1 MLNKVPKPKVLKIP
15 NDWMPRPYQ
24 MRAWGALE
32 GGKKRVLLV
41 WHRRSGKD
49 DVGLHWAATQIVQ
62 RPGTYWHMLPAY
74 AQARKAIWDAVDPHK
89 GVRRIDIAFPK
100 AIRETTREDTM
111 SIRFKNGSYWHLVGS
126 DNYDSLVGTPPVG
139 IVASEWA
146 LADPNAWGYIR
157 PILLENDG
165 WALFVTTSRGR
176 NHAAKMFEDY
186 REDPEWH
193 VELLKANETGV
204 FDAKQ
209 LEVERREY
217 VNDFGEEAGNALFEQ
232 EYMCSFDAPTFGAFF
247 AAELRR
253 MEDDD
258 RVTNIPIDRAISVD
272 TSWDLGYSD
281 STAIWFIQSVG
292 KERRLIDYHEAS
304 GMGFDYYAKILK
316 DKGYVYGNH
325 YFPHDIAQSMIGM
338 EKSRLETLRGLG
350 IQATVVPKGSVE
362 DGINATRRLLDTCWL
377 DRKRCSRGLDCL
389 RAYRR
394 EWDEKGKVW
403 KPKPYHDWASHGADA
418 LRTFAVGFMERYPR
432 ATQQRYSRL
441 SAGSWM
447 GG

>member
-1 MLNKVPKPKVLKIP
+1 MAESKTRTITIP
-15 NDWMPRPYQ
+15 NDWKPREYQ
-24 MRAWGALE
+24 MKAWGALE
-32 GGKKRVLLV
+32 GGKRRVLLV

-49 DVGLHWAATQIVQ
+49 DVGLHWTATQLVQ

-74 AQARKAIWDAVDPHK
+74 AQARKAIWEAVDPHK

-100 AIRETTREDTM
+100 AIRDSTREDTM

-165 WALFVTTSRGR
+165 WAMFVTTSRGR
-176 NHAAKMFEDY
+176 NHAWKMYEDY
-186 REDPEWH
+186 REDPEWF
-193 VELLKANETGV
+193 VERLRANETGV
-204 FDAKQ
+204 FTESQ

-217 VNDFGEEAGNALFEQ
+217 VNDFGTEAGNALFEQ
-232 EYMCSFDAPTFGAFF
+232 EYMCSFEAPTFGAYF

-258 RVTNIPIDRAISVD
+258 RITSIPIERSVPVF

-281 STAIWFIQSVG
+281 STAIWFIQCVG
-292 KERRLIDYHEAS
+292 KERRLVDYHEAS
-304 GMGFDYYAKILK
+304 GMGFDYYAKVLK
-316 DKGYVYGNH
+316 EKGYVYGEH
-325 YFPHDIAQSMIGM
+325 YFPHDIAAQAIGM
-338 EKSRLETLRGLG
+338 EKSRIETLRGLG
-350 IQATVVPKGSVE
+350 ITASVVPKGNVE
-362 DGINATRRLLDTCWL
+362 DGINATRRLLDTCWI
-377 DRKRCSRGLDCL
+377 DRKRCARGLDCL
-389 RAYRR
+389 RQYRR

-403 KPKPYHDWASHGADA
+403 KPKPLHDWASHGADA
-418 LRTFAVGFMERYPR
+418 LRTFAVGFMERHSDVRPK
-432 ATQQRYSRL
+432 RYSRL
-441 SAGSWM
+441 SSGSWM